1 MDDHPNLPS
10 LPWRVSSSIVMG
22 VSGFLARV
30 FYTGM
35 NSVEVHGL
43 DSFLELLDKRKDI
56 EARGRGLLTSTLTI
70 EV

>member
-1 MDDHPNLPS
+1 MDDPPESPS

-30 FYTGM
+30 FYTGL

-43 DSFLELLDKRKDI
+43 DKFLDLLDRRKDI
-56 EARGRGLLTSTLTI
+56 EGRERGLLTSKLI
-70 EV
+70 VEL